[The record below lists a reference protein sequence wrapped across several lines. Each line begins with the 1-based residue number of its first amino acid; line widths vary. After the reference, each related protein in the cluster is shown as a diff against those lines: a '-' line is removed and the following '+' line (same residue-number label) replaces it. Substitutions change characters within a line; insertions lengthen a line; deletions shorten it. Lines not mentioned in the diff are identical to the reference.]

1 MRHETK
7 LVITLWGGMLGSM
20 LLIGLIFQLP
30 RLTQLPS
37 SLTTGVEELFF
48 LAITL
53 ILNRDWLRQTLNFGV
68 SATWRRQIR
77 PIIPT
82 LIVAALIGLYTLAT
96 AQQLTNTLTLL
107 FVAILISLF
116 EETFFR
122 GMLFQASQ
130 STLGVGRAAV
140 FTSILFSLTHL
151 INLGHQTLSLTLL
164 QLGFTFVLGL
174 LLCLITAQTTSLLW
188 PLLIH
193 TVNDFFSMME
203 PPINLP
209 GITTTSFQIIEIAV
223 IILLILPIL
232 RQNHQWLS

>member
-48 LAITL
+48 LAIAL
-53 ILNRDWLRQTLNFGV
+53 ILNRDWLRQTLKFGV

-77 PIIPT
+77 PIMPT

-174 LLCLITAQTTSLLW
+174 LW

>member
-48 LAITL
+48 LAIAL

-77 PIIPT
+77 PIMPT

-116 EETFFR
+116 EETFFAECCFR
-122 GMLFQASQ
+122 PASQ
-130 STLGVGRAAV
+130 HWV
-140 FTSILFSLTHL
+140 
-151 INLGHQTLSLTLL
+151 
-164 QLGFTFVLGL
+164 
-174 LLCLITAQTTSLLW
+174 
-188 PLLIH
+188 
-193 TVNDFFSMME
+193 
-203 PPINLP
+203 
-209 GITTTSFQIIEIAV
+209 
-223 IILLILPIL
+223 
-232 RQNHQWLS
+232 

>member
-48 LAITL
+48 LAIAL

-82 LIVAALIGLYTLAT
+82 LIVAALI
-96 AQQLTNTLTLL
+96 
-107 FVAILISLF
+107 
-116 EETFFR
+116 
-122 GMLFQASQ
+122 
-130 STLGVGRAAV
+130 
-140 FTSILFSLTHL
+140 
-151 INLGHQTLSLTLL
+151 
-164 QLGFTFVLGL
+164 
-174 LLCLITAQTTSLLW
+174 
-188 PLLIH
+188 
-193 TVNDFFSMME
+193 
-203 PPINLP
+203 
-209 GITTTSFQIIEIAV
+209 
-223 IILLILPIL
+223 
-232 RQNHQWLS
+232 

>member
-1 MRHETK
+1 MGWH
-7 LVITLWGGMLGSM
+7 VLGSM

-48 LAITL
+48 LAIAL
-53 ILNRDWLRQTLNFGV
+53 ILNRDWPAAKLVSNLASANPAHHSNLNRSRTNWIIYV
-68 SATWRRQIR
+68 LNRPTTDKHPDPVIR
-77 PIIPT
+77 CHIDQPVQKD
-82 LIVAALIGLYTLAT
+82 L
-96 AQQLTNTLTLL
+96 
-107 FVAILISLF
+107 
-116 EETFFR
+116 FR

-174 LLCLITAQTTSLLW
+174 NIMFNHGTD
-188 PLLIH
+188 
-193 TVNDFFSMME
+193 N
-203 PPINLP
+203 
-209 GITTTSFQIIEIAV
+209 IATMAIV
-223 IILLILPIL
+223 DSH
-232 RQNHQWLS
+232 RQWLL